1 MADHEPEFSETTSLI
16 ASDKGEGT
24 GVYNRDGEKL
34 GQSQTFMVNKH
45 NGQVEYAVMS
55 FGGIFGMGE
64 QHFPLP
70 WSKLKYVVER
80 EGYVVDIEQE
90 MLDKAPKYEGKVFP
104 VYDPA
109 YGTMVNSYYGVGR

>member
-1 MADHEPEFSETTSLI
+1 MANHEPEFSENSSLI
-16 ASDKGEGT
+16 ASDKVEGT
-24 GVYNRDGEKL
+24 VVYNNEGEKL
-34 GQSQTFMVNKH
+34 GKIQNFMVNKH

-80 EGYVVDIEQE
+80 EGYVVDIDQN
-90 MLDKAPKYEGKVFP
+90 MLEKAPKYEGKVFP

-109 YGTMVNSYYGVGR
+109 YGMMVNSYYGVGQ

>member
-1 MADHEPEFSETTSLI
+1 MVRQQTEFSEKSSLI
-16 ASDKGEGT
+16 ASDKVEGT
-24 GVYNRDGEKL
+24 VVYNNDGEKL
-34 GQSQTFMVNKH
+34 GKIQNFMVNKH

>member
-1 MADHEPEFSETTSLI
+1 MSHHEPKFSETSSLI
-16 ASDKGEGT
+16 ASDMVEGT
-24 GVYNRDGEKL
+24 VVYNNEDEKL
-34 GQSQTFMVNKH
+34 GKIQNFMVNKQ

-55 FGGIFGMGE
+55 FGGIFGTGQ

-70 WSKLKYVVER
+70 WKKLKYVVER
-80 EGYVVDIEQE
+80 EGYVVDIDQQ

-109 YGTMVNSYYGVGR
+109 YGMMVNSYYGVGQ